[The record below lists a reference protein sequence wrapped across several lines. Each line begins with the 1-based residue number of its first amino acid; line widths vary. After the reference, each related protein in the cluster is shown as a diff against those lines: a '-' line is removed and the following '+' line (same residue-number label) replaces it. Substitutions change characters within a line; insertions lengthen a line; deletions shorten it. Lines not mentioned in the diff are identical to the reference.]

1 VRRDEALK
9 PEIRRVWDENF
20 QVYGAEKVWRQLN
33 HEQTPVARCTVERL
47 MGVLGLQGAVRGKAC
62 KTTIPDAAADRPADL
77 VQRQFQAERP
87 NQLWVADFSVPQQ
100 AA

>member
-1 VRRDEALK
+1 MTESAQA
-9 PEIRRVWDENF
+9 P
-20 QVYGAEKVWRQLN
+20 G
-33 HEQTPVARCTVERL
+33 VASN
-47 MGVLGLQGAVRGKAC
+47 AAAAW